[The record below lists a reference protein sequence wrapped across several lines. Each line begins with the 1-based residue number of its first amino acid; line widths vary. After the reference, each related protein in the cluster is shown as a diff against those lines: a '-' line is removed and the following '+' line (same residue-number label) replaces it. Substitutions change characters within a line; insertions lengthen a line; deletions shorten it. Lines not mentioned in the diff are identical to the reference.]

1 MKKFHHRIY
10 DNFHYGDVNDF
21 YKHGEFDTY
30 EEALAEAKLI
40 VDEFLRY
47 NWKPGMTP
55 DELIAQFL
63 QFGEDPIIVPHE
75 HGNEES
81 FSARTYVQTRAAE
94 ICSLLEVK

>member
-40 VDEFLRY
+40 VDEF
-47 NWKPGMTP
+47 
-55 DELIAQFL
+55 
-63 QFGEDPIIVPHE
+63 
-75 HGNEES
+75 
-81 FSARTYVQTRAAE
+81 
-94 ICSLLEVK
+94 EV

>member
-1 MKKFHHRIY
+1 
-10 DNFHYGDVNDF
+10 
-21 YKHGEFDTY
+21 
-30 EEALAEAKLI
+30 
-40 VDEFLRY
+40 
-47 NWKPGMTP
+47 MTP

>member
-1 MKKFHHRIY
+1 MKKFHLRIY

-47 NWKPGMTP
+47 NWKKGITP
-55 DELIAQFL
+55 NELIVHFSF
-63 QFGEDPIIVPHE
+63 FGEDPIIVPE
-75 HGNEES
+75 REGQER
-81 FSARTYVQTRAAE
+81 FSARTYVDSRAAE